1 MCRVVGRA
9 DYFWE
14 ASSRRLTWR
23 CRGKRRPIITVTTVM
38 ARCTMRNL
46 RIQMIYL
53 PLKEWENFIFYVSP
67 AFDSILREIFS
78 ISNTQTHENASWEV
92 KNSAEEGKAKPAATT
107 TKASAK
113 RGQTEEEKK
122 RSNDWL
128 DTSCRTEAT
137 VGLIKLREL
146 AEVSSGLFPGV
157 GGGRPRLC
165 CTATQIN
172 FPGMALSLRSTH
184 LRNNT
189 R

>member
-1 MCRVVGRA
+1 MA
-9 DYFWE
+9 L
-14 ASSRRLTWR
+14 SRKTSTHNYRNDRDGLGVQQDLRTELIYPPSKNSIF
-23 CRGKRRPIITVTTVM
+23 RG
-38 ARCTMRNL
+38 
-46 RIQMIYL
+46 
-53 PLKEWENFIFYVSP
+53 SP
-67 AFDSILREIFS
+67 AFDSILHRTFSVPNTKTFREECEKLGRRRKGEA
-78 ISNTQTHENASWEV
+78 TATMVEAS
-92 KNSAEEGKAKPAATT
+92 
-107 TKASAK
+107 SAK

-146 AEVSSGLFPGV
+146 AEVSSGLFRGV
-157 GGGRPRLC
+157 GEGGRPGLC

>member
-1 MCRVVGRA
+1 MYRQRLIRPFVELFPFRIHA
-9 DYFWE
+9 DTRKRFV
-14 ASSRRLTWR
+14 SS
-23 CRGKRRPIITVTTVM
+23 
-38 ARCTMRNL
+38 A
-46 RIQMIYL
+46 
-53 PLKEWENFIFYVSP
+53 
-67 AFDSILREIFS
+67 
-78 ISNTQTHENASWEV
+78 

-107 TKASAK
+107 AAASAK

-146 AEVSSGLFPGV
+146 AEVSSGLFRGV
-157 GGGRPRLC
+157 GEGGRPGLC

>member
-1 MCRVVGRA
+1 VRSA
-9 DYFWE
+9 
-14 ASSRRLTWR
+14 
-23 CRGKRRPIITVTTVM
+23 
-38 ARCTMRNL
+38 
-46 RIQMIYL
+46 
-53 PLKEWENFIFYVSP
+53 
-67 AFDSILREIFS
+67 
-78 ISNTQTHENASWEV
+78 

-107 TKASAK
+107 AEASAK

-122 RSNDWL
+122 RSNWL

-146 AEVSSGLFPGV
+146 AEVSSGLFRGV
-157 GGGRPRLC
+157 GEGGRLGLC

>member
-1 MCRVVGRA
+1 MFR
-9 DYFWE
+9 E
-14 ASSRRLTWR
+14 
-23 CRGKRRPIITVTTVM
+23 KR
-38 ARCTMRNL
+38 
-46 RIQMIYL
+46 
-53 PLKEWENFIFYVSP
+53 E
-67 AFDSILREIFS
+67 
-78 ISNTQTHENASWEV
+78 
-92 KNSAEEGKAKPAATT
+92 KNSAEEEEKTKRLGERRLRLARSEGRGK
-107 TKASAK
+107 
-113 RGQTEEEKK
+113 KK

-146 AEVSSGLFPGV
+146 AEVSSGLFRGAGEKERRREREGERGREKPG
-157 GGGRPRLC
+157 LC

>member
-1 MCRVVGRA
+1 MAGMT
-9 DYFWE
+9 E
-14 ASSRRLTWR
+14 A
-23 CRGKRRPIITVTTVM
+23 
-38 ARCTMRNL
+38 N
-46 RIQMIYL
+46 
-53 PLKEWENFIFYVSP
+53 
-67 AFDSILREIFS
+67 
-78 ISNTQTHENASWEV
+78 
-92 KNSAEEGKAKPAATT
+92 
-107 TKASAK
+107 AK
-113 RGQTEEEKK
+113 RGQRKEEK

-146 AEVSSGLFPGV
+146 AEVSSGLFR
-157 GGGRPRLC
+157 GGGEGESWEGGKERGSERERSPGLC